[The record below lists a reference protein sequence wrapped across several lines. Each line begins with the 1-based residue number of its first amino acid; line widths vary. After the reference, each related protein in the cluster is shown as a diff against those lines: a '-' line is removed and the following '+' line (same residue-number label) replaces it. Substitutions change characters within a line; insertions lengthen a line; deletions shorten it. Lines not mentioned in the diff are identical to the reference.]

1 MSDINVDGIEFDTSH
16 FEPGKFFKIEV
27 SATPVDNGV
36 QFTAT
41 SDGLLDKDTNINIK
55 YRDSEDYQLSTTI
68 TILAGEDK
76 GNVIVEDAKT
86 DKSTFS

>member
-16 FEPGKFFKIEV
+16 FEPGKFFRIEV
-27 SATPVDNGV
+27 SATPVDDGV
-36 QFTAT
+36 KFTAT

-55 YRDSEDYQLSTTI
+55 YRDFEGYQLSTTI

-76 GNVIVEDAKT
+76 GSIIVEDAQT
-86 DKSTFS
+86 NNFS